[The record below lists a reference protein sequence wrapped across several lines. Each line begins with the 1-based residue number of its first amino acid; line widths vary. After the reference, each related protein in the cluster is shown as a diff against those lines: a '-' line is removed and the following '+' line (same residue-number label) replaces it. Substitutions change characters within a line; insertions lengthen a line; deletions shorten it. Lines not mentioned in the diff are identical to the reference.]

1 MTKNDTFRIVRQ
13 GYDCVEVDQAL
24 RDLREDRQLILRQI
38 QLSKEQIIA
47 LQEQRDIVKKRYNQL
62 VSEIAVRERA
72 SDEVSR
78 HAVREANLIIE
89 NAKTNADIIIRE
101 AMSASR
107 QVLVEISRISNES
120 NVLKTELKDKLR
132 DIEIAIEG
140 LSLPQ
145 APKFQNN
152 SKEQDKF

>member
-1 MTKNDTFRIVRQ
+1 MVKHDLFTIVRQ
-13 GYDCVEVDQAL
+13 GYDCEEVNQTL
-24 RDLREDRQLILRQI
+24 NDLREDRQLILRQV
-38 QLSKEQIIA
+38 QLGKEQINA

-62 VSEIAVRERA
+62 VGEVAVRERA

-120 NVLKTELKDKLR
+120 NVLKTELKDKLKE
-132 DIEIAIEG
+132 IELAIEG

-145 APKFQNN
+145 APNITKT
-152 SKEQDKF
+152 SKDQDKL

>member
-1 MTKNDTFRIVRQ
+1 MTSKNTFRIVRQ
-13 GYDCVEVDQAL
+13 GYDCQEVDQAL
-24 RDLREDRQLILRQI
+24 IDLRADRQLIMRQL
-38 QLSKEQIIA
+38 QLSKDQIIA

-78 HAVREANLIIE
+78 QAVREANLIIE
-89 NAKTNADIIIRE
+89 NAKTNADMIIRE

-120 NVLKTELKDKLR
+120 NVLRNELKDKLKE
-132 DIEIAIEG
+132 IEKTIEG
-140 LSLPQ
+140 LSLPN
-145 APKFQNN
+145 APRI
-152 SKEQDKF
+152 SK

>member
-1 MTKNDTFRIVRQ
+1 MDKHDTFRIVRQ
-13 GYDCVEVDQAL
+13 GYDCEEVDQAL
-24 RDLREDRQLILRQI
+24 KDLRADRLLIMRQL
-38 QLSKEQIIA
+38 QLSKEQINA

-78 HAVREANLIIE
+78 QAVREANLIIE
-89 NAKTNADIIIRE
+89 NAKTNADMIIRE

-120 NVLKTELKDKLR
+120 QVLRTELKDKLKE
-132 DIEIAIEG
+132 IERTIEG
-140 LSLPQ
+140 LSLPN
-145 APKFQNN
+145 APRLPK
-152 SKEQDKF
+152 